1 MEFSIDAEHLQTR
14 VRAQGQEEGTATN
27 ITTDH
32 ASHNVSAAETEDASS
47 EGANDVEMEGS
58 LSLLTGIESHFGD
71 VQSWSA
77 PVTTDSATLD
87 LAFTFPPLEL
97 DNPNHHSGISAAD
110 LHPVQPPTSSHSMM
124 LGLETYLS
132 PMICADLDQL
142 YFDRVHV
149 FAPIL
154 HKFRYLSWAR
164 RPDKSKQRTCLQYAM
179 WTLAA
184 SLSSQFQLLRVDL
197 YAEARQRLDA
207 LEKDHEDTQ
216 TFCIEHVQAWTLLA
230 IYELTTNACKYR
242 RGMVSAGRAFRL
254 VQLMRLNAIDGPD
267 HAAISWASQCGG
279 QGDWIDIESGRRTF
293 WVVYTIDRFTSA
305 LDGLPLTFSEQ
316 QVRNMFLLLNKVL
329 LTLLFLSDFNLLAST

>member
-1 MEFSIDAEHLQTR
+1 MDAP
-14 VRAQGQEEGTATN
+14 
-27 ITTDH
+27 I
-32 ASHNVSAAETEDASS
+32 
-47 EGANDVEMEGS
+47 
-58 LSLLTGIESHFGD
+58 SLLSGIDSHFGD
-71 VQSWSA
+71 VQSWPA
-77 PVTTDSATLD
+77 QVTTDSATLD
-87 LAFTFPPLEL
+87 MVLTFPPLEL
-97 DNPNHHSGISAAD
+97 DNLNHHSAVSAAD
-110 LHPVQPPTSSHSMM
+110 LHPVQPPATSHSM

-207 LEKDHEDTQ
+207 LEMDHEDTQ
-216 TFCIEHVQAWTLLA
+216 PFCVENVQAWTLLA
-230 IYELTTNACKYR
+230 IYELTSNACKYK
-242 RGMVSAGRAFRL
+242 RGMVSAGRAIRL
-254 VQLMRLNAIDGPD
+254 VQLMRLNAIDGPG
-267 HAAISWASQCGG
+267 HAATSWASKCGG
-279 QGDWIDIESGRRTF
+279 QGDWIDIESMRRTF

-305 LDGLPLTFSEQ
+305 LDGLPFTFSEQ
-316 QVRNMFLLLNKVL
+316 QV
-329 LTLLFLSDFNLLAST
+329 